1 MQELTEAEVH
11 FLDAVLVHHPGRVGC
26 PAEGIDWIQETASRL
41 VEDGWVTRE
50 EITREDED
58 WIAYRFL
65 GEDGR
70 RVQGPR
76 GRKARASLAGGGGE
90 LMGVTLQLGERWL

>member
-26 PAEGIDWIQETASRL
+26 PAEGSDWIDETAARL
-41 VEDGWVTRE
+41 VEDGWVSRE

-58 WIAYRFL
+58 WIAYRFS
-65 GEDGR
+65 EKM
-70 RVQGPR
+70 VAAFR
-76 GRKARASLAGGGGE
+76 GRVEEKRERASQAAE
-90 LMGVTLQLGERWL
+90 EN